1 MYNIDKTYQT
11 NIGGLLDA
19 NIPFIKSNK
28 KIEFANVPCVIDIE
42 TSSFYE
48 HGEKRGVM
56 YAFIIGINGK
66 RIIGRTYEEMNT
78 WLDEISFF
86 YKLGKNRRMIFYIHN
101 MSFDFQFIRK
111 WRTWETVFATDTREP
126 LYALDNR
133 GIELRCSYQLSGY
146 SLETVGK
153 NLTKYK
159 CEKMVGDLNYS
170 LIRHS
175 ETPLT
180 EKEYKYIDHDAIVV
194 MNYIQEEIEN
204 HHNNISL
211 LPLTKT
217 GKVRSYVRKQCLYDG
232 KHHRNARKF
241 QRYHN
246 MMKAVPIVSLN
257 EYNQLKRAFHGGFT
271 HANGFYVGKI
281 QNDVVSFDFTSS
293 YPYVL
298 VSEMF
303 PMGAGKLV
311 EIHSREEFE
320 RNMRLY
326 CCLFDATFVDIYSTQ
341 PYEHPISISKCY
353 SITNY
358 ASDNGRLVNAD
369 EISIT
374 LTEQDYFIIRKFYS
388 WKKMKIKNFRRY
400 HKNYLPHD
408 FVKSVLDLY
417 QKKTTLKGVDD
428 MVAEYMNSK
437 EMLNSCYG
445 MTVTDIC
452 RDNVKYDENGLWSM
466 EPTNP
471 EEEIKKYN
479 EKTNRF
485 ICYQWGV
492 WTTSYAMR
500 NLFSAIYELKYDY
513 RYADTDSVKFVNF
526 DQHKKYFEKY
536 NHRVDY
542 KLKQAMEHH
551 GFDIELTHPK
561 TIDGTIKVIGYWD
574 YETTYKR
581 FVTLGAKRY
590 FIESYKPINY
600 GTKENPIWYNY
611 SLTVSGINKMN
622 AIPYLCDKYGEL
634 VMNEFKDGLIV
645 PPSYTGKNIH
655 TYIDEETSGII
666 TDYFG
671 KSLPYYE
678 KSSIHM
684 EPTGYELSLSKEFID
699 YLTGIEL
706 KLR

>member
-1 MYNIDKTYQT
+1 MYEIDKNISN
-11 NIGGLLDA
+11 NIGGLLDK
-19 NIPFIKSNK
+19 NIQFIKSNK

-48 HGEKRGVM
+48 NGEKRGVM

-66 RIIGRTYEEMNT
+66 RIIGRTYEELNQ

-101 MSFDFQFIRK
+101 LSYDFQFIRK
-111 WRTWETVFATDTREP
+111 WRNWISVFSTDKREP
-126 LYALDNR
+126 LYALDEK

-146 SLETVGK
+146 SLENVGE
-153 NLTKYK
+153 NLSKYNS
-159 CEKMVGDLNYS
+159 EKKVGDLDYS

-180 EKEYKYIDHDAIVV
+180 EKEIGYIDHDGIIV

-217 GKVRSYVRKQCLYDG
+217 GKVRSYVRKQCLYGG
-232 KHHRNARKF
+232 KHHRNSWKF
-241 QRYHN
+241 QKYHN
-246 MMKAVPIVSLN
+246 MMKAIPIVSLN

-271 HANGFYVGKI
+271 HANGYYVGKI
-281 QNDVVSFDFTSS
+281 TNDVVSFDFTSS

-298 VSEMF
+298 ISEMF
-303 PMGAGKLV
+303 PMGAGELV
-311 EIHSREEFE
+311 TIKSTEEFE
-320 RNMRLY
+320 RNMKLY
-326 CCLFDATFVDIYSTQ
+326 CCLFDVTFEDIYATAQ
-341 PYEHPISISKCY
+341 YEHPISVSKCW
-353 SITNY
+353 SIHNY

-374 LTEQDYFIIRKFYS
+374 LTEQDFIIIRKFYS

-417 QKKTTLKGVDD
+417 QTKTKLKDVEEHI
-428 MVAEYMNSK
+428 AEYMNSK

-452 RDNVKYDENGLWSM
+452 RDEIEYDGSEWIMKPND
-466 EPTNP
+466 P
-471 EEEIKKYN
+471 EEELKKYN
-479 EKTNRF
+479 EKKNRF
-485 ICYQWGV
+485 IAYQWGV
-492 WTTSYAMR
+492 WVTAYAMR
-500 NLFSAIYELKYDY
+500 NLFTAIYELKTDY
-513 RYADTDSVKFVNF
+513 LYADTDSVKFINYEK
-526 DQHKKYFEKY
+526 HKRYFEKY
-536 NHRVDY
+536 NCLVKE
-542 KLKQAMEHH
+542 KLKRAMYQH
-551 GFDIELTHPK
+551 GFDIELTRPK
-561 TIDGTIKVIGYWD
+561 TIDGKTKIIGVWD

-590 FIESYKPINY
+590 MVQLYEPKKYQY
-600 GTKENPIWYNY
+600 GENIRYIDY
-611 SLTVSGINKMN
+611 SLTVSGVNKRF
-622 AIPYLCDKYGEL
+622 AIPYLYDKYGEL
-634 VMNEFKDGLIV
+634 MMEEFKDGLYI
-645 PPSYTGKNIH
+645 PPKHTGKQIH
-655 TYIDEETSGII
+655 TYIDEETFGTI

-671 KSLPYYE
+671 KSLNYHE
-678 KSSIHM
+678 KASIHM
-684 EPTGYELSLSKEFID
+684 EPSAYELSLSKEFID
-699 YLTGIEL
+699 YLMGIEL
-706 KLR
+706 ICG